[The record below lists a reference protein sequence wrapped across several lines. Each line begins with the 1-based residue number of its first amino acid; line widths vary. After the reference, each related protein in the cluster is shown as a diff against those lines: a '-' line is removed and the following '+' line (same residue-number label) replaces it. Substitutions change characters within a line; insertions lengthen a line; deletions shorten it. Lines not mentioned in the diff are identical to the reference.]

1 MLFLHCKI
9 VWTQVYLWSDVWYQ
23 FCRILQKEKSPQ
35 KKTQTLE
42 YPVELSGAEN
52 YKTNKMP
59 SLNWDST
66 SIYVLLSRINM
77 SHIYQNICPVSIIY
91 IFDRLWGGI
100 NSQSLEDILQKYT
113 LDKYTLERASSLVH
127 HSRCFIPGASSPV
140 HQPRCIIDFSL
151 TSVWF

>member
-1 MLFLHCKI
+1 MDTISSSPSSPHNLE
-9 VWTQVYLWSDVWYQ
+9 TSDFYEHFSFKTV
-23 FCRILQKEKSPQ
+23 KSPKYWFEIIFRCFFSIARLFGPRYTCGPMFDISFAESSRKKNLRR

-42 YPVELSGAEN
+42 YSVELSGAEN

-100 NSQSLEDILQKYT
+100 NSQSLEDTQVEYT
-113 LDKYTLERASSLVH
+113 SH
-127 HSRCFIPGASSPV
+127 
-140 HQPRCIIDFSL
+140 
-151 TSVWF
+151 